1 MAKKNKSNKTIHF
14 LVNILKIVLF
24 VDAII
29 FLLLSIVSPWFLI
42 FSIVFFTLFILCKNA
57 KRTKRKTSNSNKV
70 KKNMNIVNLEKQSTY
85 NSANNTTNEQI
96 IHTGIESSFPIVNNN
111 TSNSELEITIPIEI
125 ENIKCTEKE
134 LEELSAFIDL
144 YEGKKA
150 R

>member
-14 LVNILKIVLF
+14 LVNILKVVFF

-42 FSIVFFTLFILCKNA
+42 FSIIFFTSFILCKNK
-57 KRTKRKTSNSNKV
+57 KRTKRKSSNSNKV
-70 KKNMNIVNLEKQSTY
+70 KKDMYIVNLEEQTPYESNTK
-85 NSANNTTNEQI
+85 TTNEQI
-96 IHTGIESSFPIVNNN
+96 IHTGIESSFPVVNNY
-111 TSNSELEITIPIEI
+111 TSNPELEITIPIEI
-125 ENIKCTEKE
+125 EHIKCTEKE